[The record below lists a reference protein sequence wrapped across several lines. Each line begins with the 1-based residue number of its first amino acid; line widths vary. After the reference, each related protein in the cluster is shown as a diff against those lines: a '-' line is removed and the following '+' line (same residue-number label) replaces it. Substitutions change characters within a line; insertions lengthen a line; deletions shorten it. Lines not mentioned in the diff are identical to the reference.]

1 MDVYLL
7 DLWSTVLMRCLFLFF
22 TQMDGLVRVNGEV
35 MEDLSVSAAVL
46 SSQGGPPEIRELPSV
61 QKDSLSAAQP
71 ATKKETG
78 KQTPP
83 QTDEKTPPPQREN
96 LTTFSGSAI
105 SSLLGGRNCITT
117 TTIVTELT
125 QTRVE
130 PHNPPTQSSG
140 QVLSQRTCCKCK

>member
-1 MDVYLL
+1 
-7 DLWSTVLMRCLFLFF
+7 
-22 TQMDGLVRVNGEV
+22 MDGLVRVNGEV
-35 MEDLSVSAAVL
+35 MEDLSVSAAAL
-46 SSQGGPPEIRELPSV
+46 SSQGGPAEVRELPPV
-61 QKDSLSAAQP
+61 QKDNLAAAPP
-71 ATKKETG
+71 ATKEEPG

-130 PHNPPTQSSG
+130 PHPPPTQSSG
-140 QVLSQRTCCKCK
+140 QVSSQRTCCKCK

>member
-1 MDVYLL
+1 
-7 DLWSTVLMRCLFLFF
+7 
-22 TQMDGLVRVNGEV
+22 
-35 MEDLSVSAAVL
+35 MEDLSVSTAVL
-46 SSQGGPPEIRELPSV
+46 SSQGGPEEVRELPPV
-61 QKDSLSAAQP
+61 QKENLPAAQP
-71 ATKKETG
+71 ATEEETG

-83 QTDEKTPPPQREN
+83 QTDEKTPPPHREN

-130 PHNPPTQSSG
+130 PHNPPAQSSG
-140 QVLSQRTCCKCK
+140 QVIPQRTCCNMQMRHNVDIVFVVYQKHKLSSSIYI